1 MKFSILIPDGE
12 VPILPSVI
20 NCLSQVKDI
29 KIFVISNKKRYPMRY
44 SRHIHNFAYYPQTDV
59 ELEWIDNINEELKKH
74 DIDLVMPIFENGIK
88 IIAKY
93 RNQISFKDKL
103 CILPSLDNF
112 KLANNKGLLLYFLE
126 KHNLPH
132 PRGFVAKFGD
142 IPKVESLKYPV
153 LVKPA
158 SGLGGGTGICSFD
171 NQSSLEAYFINSK
184 FDHDIIVQ
192 ERLEGYDI
200 GCSVLCKDGVIL
212 AHTIQ
217 KATLK
222 DNNPFAPLTG
232 LIFVENKDLYLT
244 IERLM
249 KLLNWSGIAH
259 VDLLFDKKEEK
270 FKILEVNTRFW
281 TSLDASMIAG
291 VNFPYLYILAS
302 LGIDFKKPNYEY
314 LEYLNIKGLL
324 KTLQLNKKFIFETDF
339 ILNNTPIKFA
349 IKDPIPFLLKYIL
362 FSKNMIASKLKKN

>member
-12 VPILPSVI
+12 VPLLPSVI

-29 KIFVISNKKRYPMRY
+29 KIYVISNKKRYPMRY
-44 SRHIHNFAYYPQTDV
+44 SRHIHHYAYYPETNV

-93 RNQISFKDKL
+93 KNQVSFKDKL
-103 CILPSLDNF
+103 CLLPSFDNF
-112 KLANNKGLLLYFLE
+112 KLANDKGSLLYFLDN
-126 KHNLPH
+126 HHLPH
-132 PRGFVAKFGD
+132 PKGIVAKVGE
-142 IPKVESLKYPV
+142 IPKVESLQYPV
-153 LVKPA
+153 LVKPV
-158 SGLGGGTGICSFD
+158 SGLGGGTGIYSFD
-171 NQSSLEAYFINSK
+171 NQSSLEDYFIKNRLEC
-184 FDHDIIVQ
+184 DTIVQ
-192 ERLEGYDI
+192 ERIEGYDI
-200 GCSVLCKDGVIL
+200 DCSVLCKDGVIL

-222 DNNPFAPLTG
+222 DGNPFAPTTG
-232 LIFVENKDLYLT
+232 LIFVEEEELYLT

-249 KLLNWSGIAH
+249 KLLNWSGVAH
-259 VDLLFDKKEEK
+259 VDLLFDKKDEK

-281 TSLDASMIAG
+281 TSIDASLIAG

-302 LGIDFKKPNYEY
+302 LGIDFNKPNYKY

-324 KTLQLNKKFIFETDF
+324 KTLQLNIKFLFETRF
-339 ILNNTPIKFA
+339 ILNNTPVKFA
-349 IKDPIPFLLKYIL
+349 VKDPIPFILKYVI
-362 FSKNMIASKLKKN
+362 FSKNMLVSKLKKS

>member
-1 MKFSILIPDGE
+1 MKFSVLIPDGE

-20 NCLSQVKDI
+20 NCLSQTKDI

-44 SRHIHNFAYYPQTDV
+44 SRYIHNFAFYPKTDV

-93 RNQISFKDKL
+93 RNQIPFKEKL
-103 CILPSLDNF
+103 CLLPSFDNF
-112 KLANNKGLLLYFLE
+112 KLANDKGLLLNFLS

-132 PRGFVAKFGD
+132 PKGIVAKLGD

-158 SGLGGGTGICSFD
+158 NGLGGGTGICSFD
-171 NQSSLEAYFINSK
+171 NQDSLEAYFKNNK
-184 FDHDIIVQ
+184 FEYNVIVQ
-192 ERLEGYDI
+192 ERLVGYDI

-217 KATLK
+217 KVTLK
-222 DNNPFAPLTG
+222 DSNPFAPLTG
-232 LIFVENKDLYLT
+232 LIFVENKDLYVT
-244 IERLM
+244 IEKLM
-249 KLLNWSGIAH
+249 ELLNWSGVAH
-259 VDLLFDKKEEK
+259 VDLLFDEKDEE

-314 LEYLNIKGLL
+314 LGYLNIKGLL
-324 KTLQLNKKFIFETDF
+324 KTLQVNKKFIFETHF

-362 FSKNMIASKLKKN
+362 FSKNIIASKLKKN